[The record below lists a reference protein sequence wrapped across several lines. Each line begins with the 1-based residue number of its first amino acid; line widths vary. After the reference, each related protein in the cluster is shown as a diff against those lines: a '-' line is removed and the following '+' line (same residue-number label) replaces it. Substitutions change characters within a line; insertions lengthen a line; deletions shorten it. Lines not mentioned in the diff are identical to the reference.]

1 MAKTTA
7 GRQTS
12 NKAGIVS
19 MGKKMDSSRHGFA
32 SAPASRKVA
41 GAFGAESGATP
52 LKLKPGTASTRAGK
66 ASALR
71 RVRSR

>member
-1 MAKTTA
+1 
-7 GRQTS
+7 
-12 NKAGIVS
+12 
-19 MGKKMDSSRHGFA
+19 MGKKMDNSRHGFA
-32 SAPASRKVA
+32 TVPSSRKVA

-52 LKLKPGTASTRAGK
+52 LKLKPGTASTHAGK